1 TIYGRISDS
10 PFTYLRISTD
20 DFGGRIVAYAGEGDF
35 TNDPVHTFGGY
46 GVVRVPRFQELLAYI
61 CENGYE
67 HHVSVNQARVSGA
80 IDEAFNKYLG
90 WSTYLHR

>member
-1 TIYGRISDS
+1 VGRVREN

-20 DFGGRIVAYAGEGDF
+20 DLAGEIMAYVGEGAF
-35 TNDPVHTFGGY
+35 TNDPLTTFGGY

-67 HHVSVNQARVSGA
+67 HHVSINQTRVSSV
-80 IDEAFNKYLG
+80 IDEALSKYLG
-90 WSTYLHR
+90 WSVYKHQ